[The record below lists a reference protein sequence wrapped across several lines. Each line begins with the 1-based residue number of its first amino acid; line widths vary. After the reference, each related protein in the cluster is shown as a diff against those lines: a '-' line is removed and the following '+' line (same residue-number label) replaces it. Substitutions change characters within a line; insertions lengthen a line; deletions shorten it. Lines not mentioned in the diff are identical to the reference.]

1 MKQNVGGVDRVL
13 RVGIGIALLS
23 MLVPVEGTARWW
35 GLIGV
40 VPLLTAL
47 FGYCPLYSPFGFS
60 TTTED
65 KLR

>member
-1 MKQNVGGVDRVL
+1 MKRNVGSADKLL
-13 RVGIGIALLS
+13 RAAIGIALLS

-60 TTTED
+60 TTPED